1 MPKIEKDL
9 LTGTGR
15 LLIIVA
21 REGGEASQSILTKE
35 MGGTYYTAIM
45 KALDHDLVIK
55 EGYTIKLTEK
65 GKKIAECLLRCFS

>member
-15 LLIIVA
+15 LLLILA
-21 REGGEASQSILTKE
+21 REGGEAAQSTITKE

-45 KALDHDLVIK
+45 KALDHDFVIK
-55 EGYTIKLTEK
+55 NGYTIKLTDK
-65 GKKIAECLLRCFS
+65 GKKIAECLLKCFT